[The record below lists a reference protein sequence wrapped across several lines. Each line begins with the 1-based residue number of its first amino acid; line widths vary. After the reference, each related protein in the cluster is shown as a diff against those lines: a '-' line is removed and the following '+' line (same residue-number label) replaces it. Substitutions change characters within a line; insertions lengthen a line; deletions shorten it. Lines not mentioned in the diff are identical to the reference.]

1 MIERRIVI
9 FKSLQKWMILITYA
23 IVVYLLLSNIHR
35 FSGVADYLL
44 TVSFP
49 VVLGF
54 AIAYTLNLPMKSIE
68 AHLVR
73 PILED
78 KSGKKNRAGSIRALS
93 ILLTLMLAGAV
104 ISGVVRF
111 VLPQLMTNIRVL
123 TASVP
128 EYLQQIYTFILKQME
143 DLDFYQTVVD
153 TLNKYWRDILN
164 WGTTYLDSMATQI
177 MGIFSALA
185 SSLTTLLLSLIMA
198 IYMLASKEKM
208 EQVLRTLARTY
219 LPQKVHDKLF
229 EIMTVANNCF
239 SKYISGQFIEAFVIG
254 IMCFI
259 GMTILRFPYAPLIS
273 VFVGATGL
281 IPMFGAFI
289 GAALGAFL
297 ILMESP
303 LQALW
308 FILFIIVLQQVEG
321 NVVYPRV
328 VGTSLGLKGI
338 YVMLAIIIGG
348 NLFGAVGMILGIP
361 IFATVYVLIKR
372 DVARRQG
379 ICDLPDCPEQVQHQQ
394 QETSK

>member
-1 MIERRIVI
+1 MIVI
-9 FKSLQKWMILITYA
+9 FRSIQKWIILITYA
-23 IVVYLLLSNIHR
+23 IVLYLVLSNIHR
-35 FSGVADYLL
+35 FSGVADYIL
-44 TVSFP
+44 TVSLP

-68 AHLVR
+68 KNIVR

-78 KSGKKNRAGSIRALS
+78 KSGKKNRSGSIRALS
-93 ILLTLMLAGAV
+93 IVLTLMLAGAV
-104 ISGVVRF
+104 VTGVVRF
-111 VLPQLMTNIRVL
+111 VLPQLMTNIRLL

-128 EYLQQIYTFILKQME
+128 EYLQQIYNFILKQME
-143 DLDFYQTVVD
+143 DLDFYQTVVN
-153 TLNKYWRDILN
+153 TLNKYWREILN
-164 WGTTYLDSMATQI
+164 WGTASLDGMASQV
-177 MGIFSALA
+177 MGIFGALA
-185 SSLTTLLLSLIMA
+185 SSLTTLLLSVIMA

-208 EQVLRTLARTY
+208 QQVLTTLAKTY
-219 LPQKVHDKLF
+219 LPQKVQEHLF
-229 EIMTVANNCF
+229 EVMTVANNCF

-254 IMCFI
+254 IMCFV
-259 GMTILRFPYAPLIS
+259 GMSVLRFPYAPLIS

-372 DVARRQG
+372 DVARRKG
-379 ICDLPDCPEQVQHQQ
+379 ISELPDCPEQVQHQ
-394 QETSK
+394 KA

>member
-1 MIERRIVI
+1 MIAI
-9 FKSLQKWMILITYA
+9 FRSIQKWIILITYA
-23 IVVYLLLSNIHR
+23 IVLYLVLSNIHR
-35 FSGVADYLL
+35 FSGVADYIL
-44 TVSFP
+44 TVSLP

-68 AHLVR
+68 KNIVR

-78 KSGKKNRAGSIRALS
+78 KSGKKNRSGSIRALS
-93 ILLTLMLAGAV
+93 IVLTLMLAGTV
-104 ISGVVRF
+104 VTGVVRF
-111 VLPQLMTNIRVL
+111 VLPQLMTNIRLL

-128 EYLQQIYTFILKQME
+128 EYLQQIYNFILKQME
-143 DLDFYQTVVD
+143 DLDFYQTVVS
-153 TLNKYWRDILN
+153 TLNTYWREILN
-164 WGTTYLDSMATQI
+164 WGTTSLDGMASQV

-185 SSLTTLLLSLIMA
+185 SSLTTLLLSVIMA

-208 EQVLRTLARTY
+208 QQVLTTLAKTY
-219 LPQKVHDKLF
+219 LPQKVQEHLF
-229 EIMTVANNCF
+229 EVMTVANNCF

-259 GMTILRFPYAPLIS
+259 GMSVLRFPYAPLIS

-372 DVARRQG
+372 DVARRKG
-379 ICDLPDCPEQVQHQQ
+379 ISELPDCPEQVQHQ
-394 QETSK
+394 KA

>member
-1 MIERRIVI
+1 MIVI
-9 FKSLQKWMILITYA
+9 FRSIQKWIILITYA
-23 IVVYLLLSNIHR
+23 IVLYLVLSNIHR
-35 FSGVADYLL
+35 FSGVADYIL
-44 TVSFP
+44 TVSLP

-68 AHLVR
+68 KNIVR

-78 KSGKKNRAGSIRALS
+78 KSGKKNRSGSIRALS
-93 ILLTLMLAGAV
+93 IVLTLMLAGAV
-104 ISGVVRF
+104 VTGVVRF
-111 VLPQLMTNIRVL
+111 VLPQLMTNIRLL

-128 EYLQQIYTFILKQME
+128 EYLQQIYNFILKQME
-143 DLDFYQTVVD
+143 DLDFYQTVVN
-153 TLNKYWRDILN
+153 TLNKYWREILN
-164 WGTTYLDSMATQI
+164 WGTASLDGMASQV
-177 MGIFSALA
+177 MGIFGALA
-185 SSLTTLLLSLIMA
+185 SSLTTLLLSVIMA

-208 EQVLRTLARTY
+208 QQVLTTLAKTY
-219 LPQKVHDKLF
+219 LPQKVQEHLF
-229 EIMTVANNCF
+229 EVMTVANNCF

-259 GMTILRFPYAPLIS
+259 GMSVLRFPYAPLIS

-372 DVARRQG
+372 DVARRKG
-379 ICDLPDCPEQVQHQQ
+379 ISELPDCPEQVQHQ
-394 QETSK
+394 KA

>member
-1 MIERRIVI
+1 
-9 FKSLQKWMILITYA
+9 MILITYA
-23 IVVYLLLSNIHR
+23 IVLYLLLSNIHR
-35 FSGVADYLL
+35 FSGVADYIL

-68 AHLVR
+68 KHIVR

-78 KSGKKNRAGSIRALS
+78 KTGKKNRAGSIRALS
-93 ILLTLMLAGAV
+93 ILLTLLLAGAV
-104 ISGVVRF
+104 INGVVRF
-111 VLPQLMTNIRVL
+111 VLPQLMTNIQVL

-128 EYLQQIYTFILKQME
+128 EYLQQIYGFVLKQME
-143 DLDFYQTVVD
+143 DLDFYQTIVD
-153 TLNKYWRDILN
+153 TINKYWREILN
-164 WGTTYLDSMATQI
+164 WGTTSLDGMASQI
-177 MGIFSALA
+177 MGIFGALA
-185 SSLTTLLLSLIMA
+185 SSLTTLLLSVIMA

-208 EQVLRTLARTY
+208 EEVLRTLAKTY

-229 EIMTVANNCF
+229 EIMTVANSCF
-239 SKYISGQFIEAFVIG
+239 SKYISGQFIEAFIIG
-254 IMCFI
+254 IMCFV
-259 GMTILRFPYAPLIS
+259 GMTLLRFPYAPLIS

-379 ICDLPDCPEQVQHQQ
+379 ICDLPDCPKQVQHQQ
-394 QETSK
+394 ETSE

>member
-1 MIERRIVI
+1 MILI
-9 FKSLQKWMILITYA
+9 FKSIQKWLILITYA
-23 IVVYLLLSNIHR
+23 IVLYLVLSNLHR
-35 FSGVADYLL
+35 FSGVADYIL
-44 TVSFP
+44 TVSLP

-68 AHLVR
+68 KNIVA

-78 KSGKKNRAGSIRALS
+78 KSGKKNRSGSIRALS
-93 ILLTLMLAGAV
+93 ILLTLMLAGA
-104 ISGVVRF
+104 IITGVVRF
-111 VLPQLMTNIRVL
+111 VLPQLITNIRLL

-128 EYLQQIYTFILKQME
+128 EYLQQIYGFVLKQME
-143 DLDFYQTVVD
+143 DFDFYQTVVS
-153 TLNKYWRDILN
+153 TLNKYWREILN
-164 WGTTYLDSMATQI
+164 WGTSSLDGMASQI
-177 MGIFSALA
+177 MGVFGALA
-185 SSLTTLLLSLIMA
+185 SSLTTLLLSFIMA

-208 EQVLRTLARTY
+208 EQVLRTLAKTY
-219 LPQKVHDKLF
+219 LPKKVYDKLF
-229 EIMTVANNCF
+229 EMMTVANSCF

-254 IMCFI
+254 IMCFV
-259 GMTILRFPYAPLIS
+259 GMSLLRFPYAPLIS

-321 NVVYPRV
+321 NIVYPRV

-372 DVARRQG
+372 DVARRKG
-379 ICDLPDCPEQVQHQQ
+379 IRDLPDCPEQVQHD
-394 QETSK
+394 K

>member
-1 MIERRIVI
+1 MIVI
-9 FKSLQKWMILITYA
+9 FRSIQKWIILITYA
-23 IVVYLLLSNIHR
+23 IVLYLVLSNIHR
-35 FSGVADYLL
+35 FSGVADYIL
-44 TVSFP
+44 TVSLP

-54 AIAYTLNLPMKSIE
+54 AIAYTLNLPMRSIE
-68 AHLVR
+68 KNIVR

-78 KSGKKNRAGSIRALS
+78 KSGKKNRSGSIRALS
-93 ILLTLMLAGAV
+93 IVLTLMLAGAV
-104 ISGVVRF
+104 VTGVVRF
-111 VLPQLMTNIRVL
+111 VLPQLMTNIRLL

-128 EYLQQIYTFILKQME
+128 EYLQQIYNFMLKQME
-143 DLDFYQTVVD
+143 DLDFYQTVVS
-153 TLNKYWRDILN
+153 TLNTYWREILN
-164 WGTTYLDSMATQI
+164 WGTTSLDGMASQV

-185 SSLTTLLLSLIMA
+185 SSLTTLLLSVIMA

-208 EQVLRTLARTY
+208 QQVLTTLAKTY
-219 LPQKVHDKLF
+219 LPQKVQEHLF
-229 EIMTVANNCF
+229 EVMTVANNCF

-254 IMCFI
+254 VMCFI
-259 GMTILRFPYAPLIS
+259 GMTVLRFPYAPLIS

-372 DVARRQG
+372 DVARRKG
-379 ICDLPDCPEQVQHQQ
+379 ISELPDCPEQVQHQ
-394 QETSK
+394 KA

>member
-1 MIERRIVI
+1 
-9 FKSLQKWMILITYA
+9 MILITYA
-23 IVVYLLLSNIHR
+23 IVLYLVLSNIHR

-68 AHLVR
+68 VHIVR
-73 PILED
+73 PMLED
-78 KSGKKNRAGSIRALS
+78 KSGKKNRSGSIRALS

-143 DLDFYQTVVD
+143 TLDFYQTVVD
-153 TLNKYWRDILN
+153 ALNKYWRDILN
-164 WGTTYLDSMATQI
+164 WGTTSLDSMATQV
-177 MGIFSALA
+177 MSIFGALA
-185 SSLTTLLLSLIMA
+185 SSVTTLLLSLIMA

-208 EQVLRTLARTY
+208 EQVLRTLAKTY
-219 LPQKVHDKLF
+219 LPQKVYDKLF
-229 EIMTVANNCF
+229 EIMTVANSCF

-259 GMTILRFPYAPLIS
+259 GMTVLRFPYAPLIS

-308 FILFIIVLQQVEG
+308 FVLFIIVLQQVEG

-394 QETSK
+394 QTNQ